1 MTKDCSGFKGVAG
14 NFCTIRSSN
23 VKALK
28 VGSKIFYLQAGG
40 KTALNSDTAIY
51 AGPGNIAAGHC
62 LLHFAT
68 GVGLCTISD
77 GTGTLAGFHA
87 RVRVTARFVDSGPV
101 ALGRD
106 LQLRSRL
113 DPVGNRPVS
122 EPVARRLSSLS
133 AKYIAVFALL
143 VAVPVICTSV
153 YLLNSSYQDNKRALT
168 RLQQE
173 KAKSVSVTIGQY
185 FKDLIARM
193 SSVHGQYL
201 TFTAQGATLA
211 PLLET
216 DATAAFYI
224 DGAGRKTL
232 ATGGGGLL
240 RPRGNFSHQPDVE
253 QARATRVYY
262 GPAYAPRTLSNPGAR
277 VMEVVVREW
286 SNRGGLYRANSGFVG
301 ETLDLS
307 AIQDLVRRTRLGT
320 SGYVYAVD
328 AQGAP
333 IAYPNASAFTH
344 RSLHL
349 PQVTKALASSS
360 TGSTVGRNF
369 RGQKVLSTWATV
381 EPVGW
386 KVFVEQPES
395 AVFAPVRGKIWR
407 TALLLA
413 AFLAAGIA
421 LSVLLARR
429 LVRPVKQMRTAAA
442 RIGAGAYDERIELR
456 RRDELGGL
464 ADELNGMAAS
474 LQASVQSLEQK
485 VEERTRELQQALAEL
500 SRKGRQLEV
509 ASEHKSEFL
518 ANMSHELRTPLNA
531 IIGFSQVLRK
541 RMFGEINAKQEE
553 YLDDILSS
561 GNHLLSLINDVLDL
575 SKVEAGQVELEVAT
589 FSLREALERGVVMV
603 REPAVKKGVRLSL
616 ELAPDVD
623 LVDGDERRLR
633 QVVYNLLSN
642 AVKFTPGGGSIDVAS
657 SRVNGEVQVSVTDT
671 GPGIAPEDQ
680 ERIFEE
686 FQQTDVGVDQREGT
700 GLGLALS
707 KRLVELHGG
716 RIWVESEPGQGSR
729 FVFTLPIERGSRH
742 GG

>member
-1 MTKDCSGFKGVAG
+1 M
-14 NFCTIRSSN
+14 
-23 VKALK
+23 
-28 VGSKIFYLQAGG
+28 
-40 KTALNSDTAIY
+40 
-51 AGPGNIAAGHC
+51 
-62 LLHFAT
+62 
-68 GVGLCTISD
+68 
-77 GTGTLAGFHA
+77 
-87 RVRVTARFVDSGPV
+87 
-101 ALGRD
+101 
-106 LQLRSRL
+106 
-113 DPVGNRPVS
+113 
-122 EPVARRLSSLS
+122 
-133 AKYIAVFALL
+133 
-143 VAVPVICTSV
+143 
-153 YLLNSSYQDNKRALT
+153 
-168 RLQQE
+168 
-173 KAKSVSVTIGQY
+173 
-185 FKDLIARM
+185 
-193 SSVHGQYL
+193 
-201 TFTAQGATLA
+201 
-211 PLLET
+211 
-216 DATAAFYI
+216 
-224 DGAGRKTL
+224 
-232 ATGGGGLL
+232 
-240 RPRGNFSHQPDVE
+240 
-253 QARATRVYY
+253 
-262 GPAYAPRTLSNPGAR
+262 
-277 VMEVVVREW
+277 
-286 SNRGGLYRANSGFVG
+286 
-301 ETLDLS
+301 
-307 AIQDLVRRTRLGT
+307 
-320 SGYVYAVD
+320 
-328 AQGAP
+328 
-333 IAYPNASAFTH
+333 
-344 RSLHL
+344 
-349 PQVTKALASSS
+349 TKALASSS

-369 RGQKVLSTWATV
+369 RGQQVLSTWATV
-381 EPVGW
+381 APVGW

-500 SRKGRQLEV
+500 SQKGRQLEV

-603 REPAVKKGVRLSL
+603 REPAVKNGVRLSL

-642 AVKFTPGGGSIDVAS
+642 AVKFTPEGGCVDVAS
-657 SRVNGEVQVSVTDT
+657 SRVNGEVRVSVTDT

-686 FQQTDVGVDQREGT
+686 FQQTDVGVEQREGT

-716 RIWVESEPGQGSR
+716 RIWVESEPGDGSR
-729 FVFTLPIERGSRH
+729 FVFTLPIEVEQRN